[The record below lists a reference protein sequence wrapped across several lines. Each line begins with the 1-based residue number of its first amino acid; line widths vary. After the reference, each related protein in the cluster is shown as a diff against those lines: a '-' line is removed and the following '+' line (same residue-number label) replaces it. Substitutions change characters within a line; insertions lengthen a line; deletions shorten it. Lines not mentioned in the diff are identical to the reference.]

1 MPILQYPE
9 DRPALGTFG
18 AVNYKPAQDTEV
30 APGTATLLGA
40 AFRQDNT
47 VVSMASNKLAG
58 VDTATRDG
66 LTGDEI
72 WNQIKGTKYEG
83 HSDRFMPIF
92 NRPAFEA
99 MKSQIDMEEE
109 DRRTVES
116 AGWWG
121 TGASMLAGG
130 FDLPSLIP
138 GGELVS
144 GVRMGQA
151 AVRTG
156 LRTGIAGALAAGTSE
171 VALQAS
177 QQTRPLSES
186 AMNIG
191 SGAILSGLLGAGAGA
206 LLSHAERKAAFASIE
221 KALQDHVPTPDEV
234 AAHADGVGMGAD
246 AAGIGAQAV
255 DKPVLGDYGIASGA
269 KSVGALQSGF
279 NPLLRAAHSPS
290 AVHRSIMAD
299 LAETGFYL
307 EKNVRGE
314 GNLAVE
320 SAVKYWDRGALTKG
334 LDDMRQ
340 IYNEARAKGGLDL
353 NPEEFRTAV
362 SYAMRR
368 GDVGDHEAVSKAATA
383 WRNTLFDPLKDEAIA
398 AGLLPADVNVKTAT
412 SYLTR
417 LWNSNRLNAGED
429 RFKQIVRPWIDDQL
443 AQLEFKADEIRVGNK
458 IVDAEKK
465 RETFGK
471 VTERLD
477 SIESRLADRQAL
489 RERKQASLGQLQQTR
504 LDVLKERA
512 PPEVVKMLRGADENA
527 VMVDTVKQARAAERS
542 ANKKQTFA
550 ERSPVLAIIRAK
562 GGARVGSKLD
572 NELRAMGVTPKTHP
586 GLFVKKGGIGDVDNF
601 VHAEDPIFANLPE
614 DGNGYVDPRALMES
628 IRSELAGN
636 PLRTAEEEATAAA
649 LDNLDKVASEWL
661 DRVGL
666 APNASV
672 KDVRDFI
679 GRVVGAENNTAGI
692 DTRISRFEQEIEQF
706 DRATDSIVNES
717 KITAAEA
724 KTVGE
729 ELDKLEAELDGVKDL
744 ANSSPRVALVV
755 DYGTTRRDLF
765 KSKLKERTL
774 SKRVEA
780 LKRLEAEGGAN
791 DEIMAELA
799 AKSIELDRLRANI
812 DGLKVKADKLEPMM
826 PKVKQEIPD
835 FVSPADRADYVKGI
849 VDDIFSQLTGR
860 ANQGMPSYDMTMSS
874 RGPLKE
880 RTFNIP
886 DHLIE
891 DFLEHDIELIG
902 RRYARVMA
910 ADVELTKMDKRQG
923 GAGKPTLASQ
933 LERVKNDYLTLR
945 EAVNSN
951 PAFTDPKAKAS
962 ALKALAKSEKNDV
975 EDIGGVR
982 DLLRGQYKVDT
993 QHTNYARVLRM
1004 AGVFNFMRSLGG
1016 VVVSSL
1022 SDAARPPMV
1031 HGMARYMSEGIAP
1044 LVTNL
1049 KAVKLAVEDAKLL
1062 GAVTERSLQSRLA
1075 TMAELADPYS
1085 SHSPFERFIDN
1096 AANVFSKMTLL
1107 PWWNDMHKSIAS
1119 VLVQNRLLKNAAV
1132 DYEKLAPG
1140 ELKYMGFL
1148 GIDAHM
1154 AERIAKQFDEFG
1166 NVDGNVHI
1174 PGLANWTDE
1183 GARRAFA
1190 GAVNKDVDSIIVT
1203 KSVADV
1209 PLFAHTPTGRA
1220 LLQFKSF
1227 ALASNQRVLM
1237 RGLQEGPGSFITG
1250 MVGMS
1255 ALGMLT
1261 FYLKQVES
1269 NRDLNDNPGRWLAEG
1284 IDRSG
1289 VFQLA
1294 FEVNNTW
1301 EKLGGSGIYA
1311 LAGAAFPDATQ
1322 RAPASRYANR
1332 DAFGALLGPSFQL
1345 GTDVAQLLGIG
1356 ARATHGDIDLKGAD
1370 VNRAIG
1376 MTPFATLPYWRWIIE
1391 GGFGLGDAGLKPQL
1405 KQAVGD

>member
-1 MPILQYPE
+1 MECALMPILEYPE

-18 AVNYKPAQDTEV
+18 AVDYGLKEAEV
-30 APGTATLLGA
+30 APDVATLLA
-40 AFRQDNT
+40 ASFRQDNT
-47 VVSMASNKLAG
+47 IVSMASNKLAG
-58 VDTATRDG
+58 VDLSTREDG
-66 LTGDEI
+66 FTGHVMWEK
-72 WNQIKGTKYEG
+72 IKGTPYEKNW
-83 HSDRFMPIF
+83 DRFANVF
-92 NRPAFEA
+92 NAPAFEA
-99 MKSQIDMEEE
+99 MKAQIDMETE
-109 DRRTVES
+109 DRRTIDA

-121 TGASMLAGG
+121 TGASALAGG
-130 FDLPSLIP
+130 LDVPTLIP
-138 GGELVS
+138 GGTLIREASLGATVIKS
-144 GVRMGQA
+144 SMHTA
-151 AVRTG
+151 A
-156 LRTGIAGALAAGTSE
+156 AGALGAGVSE
-171 VALQAS
+171 IALQSS
-177 QQTRPLSES
+177 QQTRPLAES
-186 AMNIG
+186 AMAV
-191 SGAILSGLLGAGAGA
+191 GAGTVLGGLLGAGAGA
-206 LLSHAERKAAFASIE
+206 LFSHAERKAAFASVE
-221 KALQDHVPTPDEV
+221 KALQEHVPTPEEV
-234 AAHADGVGMGAD
+234 AAHTEGVGM
-246 AAGIGAQAV
+246 GAQAV
-255 DKPVLGDYGIASGA
+255 DKPVLGDYGIATGGKA
-269 KSVGALQSGF
+269 VGALQSGF

-299 LAETGFYL
+299 MAETGFYL

-320 SAVKYWDRGALTKG
+320 SAVKYWDRGALTKA
-334 LDDMRQ
+334 LEDMRGT
-340 IYNEARAKGGLDL
+340 YAKARQEPGFDMTA
-353 NPEEFRTAV
+353 EEFRTAV
-362 SYAMRR
+362 SKAMRR
-368 GDVGDHEAVSKAATA
+368 GDIGENNAVSAAAQT
-383 WRNTLFDPLKDEAIA
+383 WRKTLFDPLKDEAIA

-417 LWNSNRLNAGED
+417 LWNAPRLNAGEG
-429 RFKQIVRPWIDDQL
+429 RFKAIVRPWIDDQL
-443 AQLEFKADEIRVGNK
+443 SQLEFKADEIRVGNR
-458 IVDAEKK
+458 IVDAEKQ

-471 VTERLD
+471 VSERLD
-477 SIESRLADRQAL
+477 NIESRLTDRQGI
-489 RERKQASLGQLQQTR
+489 RERKVASLGQLQQTR
-504 LDVLKERA
+504 QDLLKERA
-512 PPEVVKMLRGADENA
+512 PADVVRMLRGADENA

-542 ANKKQTFA
+542 ANRKQSFVD
-550 ERSPVLAIIRAK
+550 RSPVLALIKGK
-562 GGARVGSKLD
+562 GGVRVGSKLD
-572 NELRAMGVTPKTHP
+572 NELRAIGVTPKTHP
-586 GLFVKKGGIGDVDNF
+586 GMFIKKGGIGDVDNF
-601 VHAEDPIFANLPE
+601 VQSEDEIFAGLPS
-614 DGNGYVDPRALMES
+614 DGAGYVDPVAVMES
-628 IRSELAGN
+628 IRSELGGN
-636 PLRTAEEEATAAA
+636 PLRTADEEATAAA
-649 LDNLDKVASEWL
+649 LDNLDKVAAEWL

-666 APNASV
+666 APDASV

-679 GRVVGAENNTAGI
+679 GRVTGAEKNTAGI
-692 DTRISRFEQEIEQF
+692 DTRISRFEQEIEEF
-706 DRATDSIVNES
+706 DRTTDAIINES
-717 KITAAEA
+717 KITGAEA

-729 ELDKLEAELDGVKDL
+729 ELEKLEAELDAVKDL

-765 KSKLKERTL
+765 KSKLKERSL

-780 LKRLEAEGGAN
+780 LKRLDAEGGAN
-791 DEIMAELA
+791 DEILAELA

-826 PKVKQEIPD
+826 PKVKQEIPE
-835 FVSPADRADYVKGI
+835 FVSQADRADYVGGI

-910 ADVELTKMDKRQG
+910 ADVELTNMDKRLG

-933 LERVKNDYLTLR
+933 IDRVKNDYLTLR
-945 EAVNSN
+945 EAINAN
-951 PAFTDPKAKAS
+951 PGFEPKAREN
-962 ALKALAKSEKNDV
+962 ALKVLAKSEKSDV
-975 EDIGGVR
+975 EDIAGVR

-1031 HGMARYMSEGIAP
+1031 HGMGRYMNEGIAP
-1044 LVTNL
+1044 LLTNL
-1049 KAVKLAVEDAKLL
+1049 NAVKLAVEDAKLL
-1062 GAVTERSLQSRLA
+1062 GAVTERSLQGRLA
-1075 TMAELADPYS
+1075 TMAELADPYAS
-1085 SHSPFERFIDN
+1085 SSPFERFIDN

-1132 DYEKLAPG
+1132 DYEQLAPA

-1154 AERIAKQFDEFG
+1154 AERISKQFAEFG
-1166 NVDGNVHI
+1166 DVDGNVHI
-1174 PGLANWTDE
+1174 PGIAGWTDD

-1190 GAVNKDVDSIIVT
+1190 AAVNKDVDSIIVT

-1255 ALGMLT
+1255 TMGMLA

-1269 NRDLNDNPGRWLAEG
+1269 NRPLNDNPGRWMAEG
-1284 IDRSG
+1284 LDKSG
-1289 VFQLA
+1289 IFQLA

-1311 LAGAAFPDATQ
+1311 LAGAAFPDKTQ

-1345 GTDVAQLLGIG
+1345 GTDAAQLLGIA
-1356 ARATHGDIDLKGAD
+1356 ARATHGEIDLKDAD
-1370 VNRAIG
+1370 INRAVG

-1391 GGFGLGDAGLKPQL
+1391 GGFGLDEAGLKPQL
-1405 KQAVGD
+1405 KQAVAN